1 MSHMFDTEVGDFS
14 SEKAAEDWAE
24 ANGVDLRDIHT
35 QNIGGGR
42 VTLSVRRSS
51 LGDFS
56 DRDQRFGRTTGF
68 FRA

>member
-1 MSHMFDTEVGDFS
+1 MSHSFDTEVGDFS

-35 QNIGGGR
+35 RQIVGGR

-51 LGDFS
+51 LGDS
-56 DRDQRFGRTTGF
+56 SNSDQRFGRTTGF
-68 FRA
+68 FR